1 MGEIKTTTTLKI
13 VQNVS
18 YNFIEIK
25 DFDGLYS
32 VCEQFL
38 TFKDHSSA
46 LQYLEGRLAELR
58 SKGETVNVQQEA

>member
-13 VQNVS
+13 VQSVR
-18 YNFIEIK
+18 YTVLEIK

-32 VCEQFL
+32 VYEQPL
-38 TFKDHSSA
+38 TFEERSSA
-46 LQYLEGRLAELR
+46 LQYLEGRLTELR